1 VVFRRVLKMR
11 RFKTSSLMVGGALV
25 FALACSFPGLATA
38 QGGQVKALTFD
49 VYGTLI
55 SWEAVEKAV
64 ADLFQKKGIGADPK
78 AFNLLWRSKQ
88 LQYTMLNTM
97 IGKGFEPLI
106 LLTRKALR
114 TAAAFQGVPLTK
126 EEEERLAQVWIRE
139 VEPYPDVVE
148 GLKALKKLGYLMTP
162 LTNGDSEMVRIG
174 VVEGLAKRGFQFD
187 TSLTADLWGVYKPH
201 PEIYLKSIAKLGLK
215 PEEVIHVC
223 RAQFDIFGAKAAGLK
238 VAWIN
243 RGREP
248 LEAYGFQPDW
258 IANDLLELA
267 EILERE
273 RP

>member
-1 VVFRRVLKMR
+1 MS
-11 RFKTSSLMVGGALV
+11 RFKTSPLVVVGALV
-25 FALACSFPGLATA
+25 FVLACSLSGPAIA
-38 QGGQVKALTFD
+38 QGGRVKALTFD

-64 ADLFQKKGIGADPK
+64 ADVFQKKGIGADPR

-88 LQYTMLNTM
+88 LQYTMINTM

-106 LLTRKALR
+106 FLTRKALR
-114 TAAAFQGVPLTK
+114 TAAAFQNVPLT
-126 EEEERLAQVWIRE
+126 EEEEDRLVKVWIDQA
-139 VEPYPDVVE
+139 EPYPDVIE

-174 VVEGLAKRGFQFD
+174 VFEGLARMGFQFD

-215 PEEVIHVC
+215 PDEVIHVC
-223 RAQFDIFGAKAAGLK
+223 RAQFDMFGAKAAGLK

-267 EILERE
+267 RILERE